1 MLYKNPH
8 LTFMIRKRRLY
19 EIRKRKERKKHH
31 GTQFSNKSN
40 SRGGVKV
47 SQTESCVYHSE
58 ANVTS
63 SEGSLLLFQRSS
75 AQRRYRGTT
84 TILSHKKKKKK
95 NG

>member
-1 MLYKNPH
+1 MKSG
-8 LTFMIRKRRLY
+8 KG
-19 EIRKRKERKKHH
+19 KKERNTTVRNFQTNPIHE
-31 GTQFSNKSN
+31 GE
-40 SRGGVKV
+40 SRFHK
-47 SQTESCVYHSE
+47 QSCVYHSE